1 VAVLYVDFEVT
12 TGWAHPILG
21 AILANPALAAK
32 HTQWRDLKLPDLA
45 FAIETRLGAIEEAVA
60 ILTESLRAL
69 SHELYGDPR
78 VEEHIQ
84 KAAAFRFKNR
94 SALRRA
100 LLATN
105 TFILES
111 RSIFENLAAF
121 YRGFV
126 DHYFG
131 EKIGKPA
138 SLEAV
143 RPLTPDTAWADDL
156 RNLRGDISHH
166 RAPWLEFNVLEEPRR
181 FEPYLRLD
189 WRPTARAAGDMVPL
203 TQLLAIRAGLREAAD
218 ALQEHLVARVH
229 APR

>member
-1 VAVLYVDFEVT
+1 VRHFEVT
-12 TGWAHPILG
+12 AGQRAILG
-21 AILANPALAAK
+21 AILANPAAI
-32 HTQWRDLKLPDLA
+32 A

-84 KAAAFRFKNR
+84 KGAAFRFKTR

-105 TFILES
+105 TFVLES

-121 YRGFV
+121 YCGFV
-126 DHYFG
+126 GHYFG
-131 EKIGKPA
+131 EKVGKPA

-143 RPLTPDTAWADDL
+143 CQLTPDTAWADDL

-166 RAPWLEFNVLEEPRR
+166 RAPWLEFNVLQEPRP
-181 FEPYLRLD
+181 FEPYLRLN
-189 WRPTARAAGDMVPL
+189 WRPTESRRRHGTVHAAARN
-203 TQLLAIRAGLREAAD
+203 RAGLREMRRPPGAPDRPVQAA
-218 ALQEHLVARVH
+218 R
-229 APR
+229 